1 MGSGGL
7 ELSETRRIELP
18 TGSSKAL
25 AMTVSE
31 GDYYKF
37 MLEHV

>member
-7 ELSETRRIELP
+7 ELSETRRSELP

-25 AMTVSE
+25 IMTVSD
-31 GDYYKF
+31 GGYHKF
-37 MLEHV
+37 MLEQI